1 MARVLASAD
10 IGSNTVHLLVAET
23 DGKRI
28 RRLENRSEWLALG
41 ETVARTG
48 QIPGEAATNLLRIL
62 REFRQIATAFRA
74 DEFYVFA
81 TEAVRAAENHDEVLD
96 YIRRD
101 SRITVDVISPRQEA
115 AFSLRGTLLD
125 CGPYPDMTLFEVGG
139 GSAQIAHVAKGELQE
154 EVSLPLGTGRLIA
167 HAGLKNPCPDE
178 AVESARAYIRECL
191 RSAPSFPWH
200 APVVAS
206 GGVIRGLWRAVHPDG
221 ERKLALEEIIYLGW
235 AAARLSVDRAAA
247 RFNCKFKRAATLLP
261 GALVYEEL
269 LRHAGASSV
278 EVSEYGVREGAI
290 LSIAQ
295 GKEAAW
301 LG

>member
-10 IGSNTVHLLVAET
+10 IGSNTVHLLIAET

-48 QIPGEAATNLLRIL
+48 QIPEDSAAMLLRIL
-62 REFRQIATAFRA
+62 KEFRQIASAYRA

-81 TEAVRAAENHDEVLD
+81 TEAVRAAENHDEVLER
-96 YIRRD
+96 IRRD
-101 SRITVDVISPRQEA
+101 NRITVDVITPRKEA
-115 AFSLRGTLLD
+115 EFSLRGTLLD
-125 CGPYPDMTLFEVGG
+125 CGPYSDMTLFEVGG
-139 GSAQIAHVAKGELQE
+139 GSAQIAHVADGELKE

-167 HAGLKNPCPDE
+167 HAGLANPSRHE
-178 AVESARAYIRECL
+178 AIESVRAYIRENL
-191 RSAPSFPWH
+191 ATVRSFPWR

-221 ERKLALEEIIYLGW
+221 ERELALEEISYLGW
-235 AAARLSVDRAAA
+235 AAARLTVDRAAA

-269 LRHAGASSV
+269 LRHSGAAKV
-278 EVSEYGVREGAI
+278 EVSEFGVREGAI
-290 LSIAQ
+290 LSMAQ
-295 GKEAAW
+295 GKVAAW